1 MKNKSNKK
9 ETMTIKPISKNNVIL
24 QKGDKC
30 IFIIGTLKGENQG
43 IKSNPKGE
51 WEFNKAGEMGYN
63 TTLLEMIN
71 LHKTLGN
78 IVTWGSIVLLI
89 GWVYLF
95 FKNMEDKR
103 IDKLAFAFLFLLV
116 GTVFFTAY
124 LGGQLV
130 WIHGVGSP

>member
-1 MKNKSNKK
+1 MWLLGLSAFF
-9 ETMTIKPISKNNVIL
+9 S
-24 QKGDKC
+24 
-30 IFIIGTLKGENQG
+30 IFSSIT
-43 IKSNPKGE
+43 GE

-63 TTLLEMIN
+63 TALLEMMN

-95 FKNMEDKR
+95 FKSMEDKR